1 MTRDEKTPEQVKGG
15 KMIVENKE
23 NLKDYRIITAHPLIS
38 LFCFQSIKINL
49 AWNNYFSYTFS
60 TLHALT
66 LFWKWIIFHVSD
78 MYFLWSLEQIE
89 EFGMFWPNR
98 LFDQTVLAKPFVTA
112 NRGWP
117 LCNALGWA
125 NIDGLGV

>member
-66 LFWKWIIFHVSD
+66 LF
-78 MYFLWSLEQIE
+78 
-89 EFGMFWPNR
+89 
-98 LFDQTVLAKPFVTA
+98 
-112 NRGWP
+112 
-117 LCNALGWA
+117 
-125 NIDGLGV
+125 